1 MLTGPC
7 QVVPFDAHLAEPDV
21 HVGRATETGMRS
33 DEIEPGVARPLRT
46 VQMPLGEAHV
56 GEAERAAERVGEM
69 GAPGQVVDRRAVP
82 GPGKIEV
89 AGRPAREAQ
98 QPARGTTTNVVVGR
112 RELQDTIGLGG
123 RGREVA

>member
-1 MLTGPC
+1 MS
-7 QVVPFDAHLAEPDV
+7 A
-21 HVGRATETGMRS
+21 
-33 DEIEPGVARPLRT
+33 DEIEAGVARPLRT

-56 GEAERAAERVGEM
+56 GEAERAAERVGKL

-89 AGRPAREAQ
+89 AGRPARETQ
-98 QPARGTTTNVVVGR
+98 QPGRGTTANVIIGR
-112 RELQDTIGLGG
+112 CEREDALGVGG